1 MEFQQRL
8 PHSFKETAL
17 FMLVISVLSVN
28 IIAPLITGLEI
39 GFSMSHWL
47 GVLQQIPLLWLF
59 VIALVFLTD
68 KPSGQLANLILEP
81 GTPFKATMLIRAMCQ
96 VFLMSLFLTVLG
108 TWIGTRQITMTPI
121 HHFFQIWPR
130 NFTIAFIVEGFIAQ
144 PIARSVMAF
153 YHRQSDATEEVE

>member
-8 PHSFKETAL
+8 PHSFKETVL

-81 GTPFKATMLIRAMCQ
+81 GTSFKATMLIRAMCQ
-96 VFLMSLFLTVLG
+96 VFLMSLVLTVLG
-108 TWIGTRQITMTPI
+108 TWIGTRQITMAPI
-121 HHFFQIWPR
+121 NHFFQIWPR

-153 YHRQSDATEEVE
+153 YHRQSDATDEA